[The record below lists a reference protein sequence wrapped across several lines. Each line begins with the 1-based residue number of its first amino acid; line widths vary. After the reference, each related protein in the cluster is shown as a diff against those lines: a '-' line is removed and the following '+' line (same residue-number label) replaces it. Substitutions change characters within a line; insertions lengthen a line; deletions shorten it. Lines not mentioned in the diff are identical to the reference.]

1 LKLSELRE
9 YYKISP
15 INLNSMAQTN
25 KFIITEEIKRR
36 LNDPDYLKRYV
47 DGLFKAVDSGNV
59 SAIQEIN
66 NRVEGKVKETIDL
79 TTSIKSLQPTQE
91 EQQVL
96 DDRFRIKPISIKADS
111 IKTLPEPFNA
121 EQLSVNIE
129 GTTEIPQIQ
138 YINTPDNTVN
148 TPDNIPLKKPDTFPV
163 DCTLNSNTD
172 TAQANSQIDNVV
184 NVDNNAEQDT
194 DNWYDK
200 TLHFK
205 YRNT

>member
-1 LKLSELRE
+1 
-9 YYKISP
+9 
-15 INLNSMAQTN
+15 MAQTN

-91 EQQVL
+91 EQQAL

-111 IKTLPEPFNA
+111 IKTLPDASNA
-121 EQLSVNIE
+121 EQTEHYIE
-129 GTTEIPQIQ
+129 ETTETPQIQ
-138 YINTPDNTVN
+138 YINIPDNTVK
-148 TPDNIPLKKPDTFPV
+148 TPDNIPIKKPDTFPV
-163 DCTLNSNTD
+163 DCALNSNTD
-172 TAQANSQIDNVV
+172 TAQANSQIDNTS
-184 NVDNNAEQDT
+184 NIDNNTGQDT